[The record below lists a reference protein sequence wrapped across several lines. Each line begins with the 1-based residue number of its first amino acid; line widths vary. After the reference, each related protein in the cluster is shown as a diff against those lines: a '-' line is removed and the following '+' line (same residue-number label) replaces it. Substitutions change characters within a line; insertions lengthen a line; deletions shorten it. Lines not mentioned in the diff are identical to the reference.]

1 MLVESLSLSGLAEV
15 QKHVDIIILITPSF
29 SMLYSFPLSCG
40 YLWGGN
46 LGFWETMEKA
56 KSRVH
61 PH

>member
-29 SMLYSFPLSCG
+29 SMLHSFPLSCG
-40 YLWGGN
+40 YLWGEN

-56 KSRVH
+56 
-61 PH
+61 